1 MLGNVFMTG
10 RFYFNYFRRATDF
23 DPTSGTDLHFNNGR
37 FDFFVSAFGPD
48 GSYGWTK
55 TIGGSS
61 DDLSN
66 DIVVANG
73 QLFVG
78 GDFRGNVDFNPDS
91 GTDTK
96 SASSSPSAFL
106 SEYKLLH

>member
-1 MLGNVFMTG
+1 MCNAA
-10 RFYFNYFRRATDF
+10 FNF
-23 DPTSGTDLHFNNGR
+23 
-37 FDFFVSAFGPD
+37 
-48 GSYGWTK
+48 
-55 TIGGSS
+55 GSS

-106 SEYKLLH
+106 SEYKLLY